1 MSPFSSRTGRPLIL
15 AFEGWN
21 DAGEAASGAVKAIIE
36 HYILEPGPAVES
48 EQFYDYQLNR
58 PSVELTETG
67 GRRINWPTTT
77 LYIPSTKDVGVHAL
91 LGTEPSRAWPT
102 FVANFL
108 DEALAA
114 DVTGIIVLG
123 SMLADVPHT
132 RPVEVSRS
140 SESASVRGLL
150 GCDSSRYEGPV
161 GIPTVF
167 ANFSEQVGIPSVSLW
182 ASVPHYV
189 HHSPAPKVTLALLE
203 NLIEIADFDIDLTSI
218 RAEAATWEVGINDM
232 AEGDEDMTDY
242 IRRLEE
248 DRDIE
253 IADESDDV
261 SGDEIAEE
269 FERFLRSTDDGDK
282 S

>member
-1 MSPFSSRTGRPLIL
+1 
-15 AFEGWN
+15 
-21 DAGEAASGAVKAIIE
+21 
-36 HYILEPGPAVES
+36 
-48 EQFYDYQLNR
+48 
-58 PSVELTETG
+58 
-67 GRRINWPTTT
+67 
-77 LYIPSTKDVGVHAL
+77 VHAL